1 MTYDRALRYVNAF
14 AWLIFLASILTLL
27 SSLDSCHYVND
38 GSDALCLG
46 VTAEHGL
53 CVEWRKRP

>member
-1 MTYDRALRYVNAF
+1 MTYDRAMRYANAVV
-14 AWLIFLASILTLL
+14 WLLFLAAILTLCG
-27 SSLDSCHYVND
+27 SSCQHVDD
-38 GSDALCLG
+38 GSDAICLG